1 MVTRQASRLELSPIP
16 PFAVVALVAATL
28 RVEVELQ

>member
-1 MVTRQASRLELSPIP
+1 MVTRQTSGLELSP
-16 PFAVVALVAATL
+16 PFAVVALVATTL